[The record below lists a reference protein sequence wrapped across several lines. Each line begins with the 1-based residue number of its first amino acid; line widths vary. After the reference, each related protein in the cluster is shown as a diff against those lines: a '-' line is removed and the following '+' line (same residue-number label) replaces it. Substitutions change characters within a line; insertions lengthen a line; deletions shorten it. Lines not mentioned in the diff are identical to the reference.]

1 MDDKHTKVKKRKKS
15 KSGKRDRDE
24 LNAGVFKKALITP
37 TAGAGSSTANIFS
50 DALGEL
56 DLLGANVDSAD
67 DASDSSD
74 DESRKRKP
82 VQGAK
87 SVASSSISAS
97 QIMATTGPAS
107 KATEDAASTAAMA
120 TMADILVSAGVTNQQ
135 RNNNGTSGGETS
147 GDALKLQQHLQ
158 QNVPAEQEVASTR
171 LTRDQI
177 LESIAGIPAMQM
189 LLQTNLSNDNA
200 SQQRVSQ
207 TPIEDATTI
216 LMNLSNDPSI
226 LATLNHSTLNNNVD
240 QQQEEGT
247 QDKDGSKKKEKK
259 KKSKAKE
266 PKDPKEPKEP
276 RGKSGKSGEASGS
289 KTAGKPTPAI
299 SLESQMEMDM
309 ASMSDNILHTKW
321 MMATELK
328 ERGITYR
335 TGTFSA
341 HEDQVIKQ
349 TIREYLSRHN
359 MEESSLVRWFQGG
372 DGKAQVE
379 KNELKPLWVE
389 IAVRLETRPLLNIYL
404 HVRRLYHPQNNV
416 GQWTKQDDAKLIE
429 LHAKHKGQWT
439 TIGQELGRMAD
450 SCRDRYRN
458 HLKDQST
465 MLSGAWGPHE
475 DEMLLDIM
483 HDQALKQGKSNILES
498 THLWTTISEKM
509 GGTRTRHQ
517 CRHRFS
523 QTLQPRLER
532 GDFIKTKA
540 GAAVAASIA
549 AKNLKANT
557 TTSKQQKQ
565 QQGMQDQSESS
576 STTTTQGNYANAE
589 EELRALAA
597 ALQGVLPNSSN
608 ENILWTHAMTTSTND
623 GTANEAGSSSS
634 TNNPD
639 HNALT
644 AAIAA
649 AAGLPLPS
657 SVPKAS
663 GAPICPKARQQLLIE
678 TLRLIQKHD
687 YQDHLD
693 VKWNDLMKEIKTG
706 LQEHHDTLL
715 SKFSK
720 AQEQLQL
727 QAQQHLQD
735 GSSSSLSATAA
746 AAAMT
751 VAVAAV
757 QTESMQVMHN
767 LPAGSQ
773 ALRAFLAGRAKIEGY
788 RELGLKTVV
797 EVMSKNLEE
806 KIDRRDQKVYA
817 TAMSN
822 AQKSGGVVDPES
834 IAQRKTSKTIG
845 PVHER
850 HLAEFA
856 QHTALEALMTQFPLL
871 NQLRQRQQQRQ
882 QQQQH
887 TRGDASEDEQETF
900 SWASIATVADARSMD
915 ETQREQALQQQRNR
929 DLAEKMIQEAMTK
942 QGLPAFANR
951 NQKRIK
957 ALEGFKTKEYVSD
970 TDVSDNGS
978 DEDDE

>member
-24 LNAGVFKKALITP
+24 LNAGSFEKALITP
-37 TAGAGSSTANIFS
+37 ASVSSSTTGGMFS
-50 DALGEL
+50 DALSEL
-56 DLLGANVDSAD
+56 DMIGANMDSAD
-67 DASDSSD
+67 DVSDSSD
-74 DESRKRKP
+74 DEARKHKP
-82 VQGAK
+82 AQGAK
-87 SVASSSISAS
+87 GVASSSISTS
-97 QIMATTGPAS
+97 EIMATTSAS
-107 KATEDAASTAAMA
+107 KATEVAANAAAMA
-120 TMADILVSAGVTNQQ
+120 TMADILASAGVTSQQ
-135 RNNNGTSGGETS
+135 RNSNGAADE
-147 GDALKLQQHLQ
+147 DAIKLQQHLQ
-158 QNVPAEQEVASTR
+158 QNAPAEQEANSTR

-189 LLQTNLSNDNA
+189 LLQTNLSGDNV

-226 LATLNHSTLNNNVD
+226 LATLNHSTLSNNVE
-240 QQQEEGT
+240 QQQDGSA
-247 QDKDGSKKKEKK
+247 DKDDSKKKERKK
-259 KKSKAKE
+259 KTKSKEA
-266 PKDPKEPKEP
+266 KDPKEPKEHKSQ
-276 RGKSGKSGEASGS
+276 KSGKSAEASGS
-289 KTAGKPTPAI
+289 KTATKSTPTI
-299 SLESQMEMDM
+299 SLESQLEMDM
-309 ASMSDNILHTKW
+309 AGISDNILHTKW

-328 ERGITYR
+328 ERGIAYR

-341 HEDQVIKQ
+341 QEDQVIKQ

-429 LHAKHKGQWT
+429 LYARHKGQWT

-465 MLSGAWGPHE
+465 MLSGAWAPHE
-475 DEMLLDIM
+475 DEMLLNIM
-483 HDQALKQGKSNILES
+483 HEQALKQGKTNILES

-540 GAAVAASIA
+540 GAAVATTAA
-549 AKNLKANT
+549 AKNLKT
-557 TTSKQQKQ
+557 TTPTSKQQKQ
-565 QQGMQDQSESS
+565 QQQGTQAQAESS
-576 STTTTQGNYANAE
+576 NGAPTQGNFANAE

-597 ALQGVLPNSSN
+597 ALQGVLPNTSN
-608 ENILWTHAMTTSTND
+608 ENLLWTQAMTTSTED
-623 GTANEAGSSSS
+623 GATNEATSSSS
-634 TNNPD
+634 SDNNPE

-649 AAGLPLPS
+649 AAGLPTPLGPS
-657 SVPKAS
+657 KTN
-663 GAPICPKARQQLLIE
+663 GAPVCPKARQQILIE
-678 TLRLIQKHD
+678 TLKLIQKHG

-693 VKWNDLMKEIKTG
+693 VKWPDLMKEIKAD
-706 LQEHHDTLL
+706 LQEQHNVLL
-715 SKFSK
+715 GKFSK
-720 AQEQLQL
+720 AHEQLQL

-735 GSSSSLSATAA
+735 GDSASLSATAA

-767 LPAGSQ
+767 MPAGSQ

-797 EVMSKNLEE
+797 EVMSKSLEE
-806 KIDRRDQKVYA
+806 KIDRRDHKVYA
-817 TAMSN
+817 TAVSN
-822 AQKSGGVVDPES
+822 AQKSGGIIDPDS
-834 IAQRKTSKTIG
+834 VAQRKTPKAIG
-845 PVHER
+845 PVHQR

-856 QHTALEALMTQFPLL
+856 QHAALEALLTQFPLL

-882 QQQQH
+882 QQQQQ
-887 TRGDASEDEQETF
+887 TRGDASEDEQESF

-915 ETQREQALQQQRNR
+915 DEQREQALQQQRNR
-929 DLAEKMIQEAMTK
+929 DLAEKMIHDAMVK
-942 QGLPAFANR
+942 QDLPAFIHKSH
-951 NQKRIK
+951 KRIK
-957 ALEGFKTKEYVSD
+957 AIESFKTKEYVSD
-970 TDVSDNGS
+970 TDMSDNGS